1 MYFEDRIEKENP
13 NSKLIRV
20 ESYFYLKEKK
30 LINRCDVNNIIF
42 LWLLFALF
50 KRITH
55 SSMEIRII
63 YEIEIIT
70 EIENQKEKGIYWKHS

>member
-42 LWLLFALF
+42 L
-50 KRITH
+50 
-55 SSMEIRII
+55 
-63 YEIEIIT
+63 
-70 EIENQKEKGIYWKHS
+70 